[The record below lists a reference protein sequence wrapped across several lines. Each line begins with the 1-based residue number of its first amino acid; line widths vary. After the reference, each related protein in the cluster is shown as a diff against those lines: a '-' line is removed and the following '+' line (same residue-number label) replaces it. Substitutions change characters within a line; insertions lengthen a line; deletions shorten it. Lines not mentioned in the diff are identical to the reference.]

1 MAQRKEERGP
11 VILTPED
18 IRRLES
24 YDNGVT
30 GYFYRML
37 DDLENCI
44 RTGVSQGRFTEEQAR
59 EDLQVALWYSFAC
72 NNVDEYEYYYKAA
85 QWMPASE
92 KNAGGCGVWY
102 YRYACALVYCS
113 RLEEALTYAQRGV
126 EEEPDYPW
134 GWLQLGR
141 LRSHFGDRE
150 GALEAARRALALVPG
165 DHEFLTLEEDIRQGR
180 DLAQMEFHWIDP
192 DSDRALQKEESPEI
206 ADKRRAVACIL
217 RDEKNLAAIKAL
229 LAPTEWEADAPFCTF
244 TIPYGAGTLLGRF
257 CMNEAA
263 LSKLSLSWVREMVR
277 RLPELERRGRA
288 FLSAQADVDAG
299 GMELEWFSVGQERDL
314 RLCYCRER
322 DHQLVAFDRDFT
334 LSKEDQPALS
344 RAEGGTFLAFVLLRE
359 PVWDADRFRRDLRD
373 QWGIPCMTEARGD
386 ADGGSTLIFE
396 VDGMTAAVSLLPV
409 PVPRGEAVERAKCNY
424 LWGEAVE
431 AASAHRGQV
440 VVTVLAEEQD
450 LREAARLQVK
460 LVCAVCHQEGVLG
473 IYANGTVYDPEF
485 YLGYGGLLREE
496 ELPVPNL
503 VWVGLYRDEEG
514 LNAYTDGLSAF
525 GKDEI
530 EVLASGASPGELR
543 SFLYD
548 VADYVI
554 ERDAVLFDGETIGT
568 SEEERLPITRSAG
581 VWHDGMTLK
590 IRYDGEPEEKQT

>member
-1 MAQRKEERGP
+1 MTQRKEECGP

-24 YDNGVT
+24 YDNGTT

-59 EDLQVALWYSFAC
+59 EDLETALWYSFAC
-72 NNVDEYEYYYKAA
+72 NNVDEYEYYYRAA

-92 KNAGGCGVWY
+92 KNAAGCGVWY

-113 RLEEALTYAQRGV
+113 RLEEALAYAERGV
-126 EEEPDYPW
+126 AEEPDYPW

-141 LRSHFGDRE
+141 LRSHFGDRA
-150 GALEAARRALALVPG
+150 GALEAARRGLALVPG

-192 DSDRALQKEESPEI
+192 DSDRALQREESLEI

-217 RDEKNLAAIKAL
+217 RDEGNLAAIKAL
-229 LAPTEWEADAPFCTF
+229 LAPAEWEADAPFCTF

-263 LSKLSLSWVREMVR
+263 LSKLPLSWVRELVR
-277 RLPELERRGRA
+277 RLPELERRGRV
-288 FLSAQADVDAG
+288 FLSAQADVDVG
-299 GMELEWFSVGQERDL
+299 GAELEWFSVDQERDL
-314 RLCYCRER
+314 RLCYRRER
-322 DHQLVAFDRDFT
+322 DHQLVAFDPDFS
-334 LSKEDQPALS
+334 LSKGEQPALS
-344 RAEGGTFLAFVLLRE
+344 RAEGGTFLAFVLLAE

-373 QWGIPCMTEARGD
+373 QWGIPCMTEARED
-386 ADGGSTLIFE
+386 EEGGSTLVFA
-396 VDGMTAAVSLLPV
+396 VDGMTAAVGLIPA

-431 AASAHRGQV
+431 AAGAHRGQIA
-440 VVTVLAEEQD
+440 VTVLAEECD
-450 LREAARLQVK
+450 PREAARLEVK
-460 LVCAVCHQEGVLG
+460 LVCAACRQEGVLG
-473 IYANGTVYDPEF
+473 IYANGTVYDPDF

-496 ELPVPNL
+496 ELPLPDL

-525 GKDEI
+525 GKDEL
-530 EVLASGASPGELR
+530 EVLSSGAAPGELR

-554 ERDAVLFDGETIGT
+554 AQDAVLFDGETIGT
-568 SEEERLPITRSAG
+568 SEEEKLPITRSAG

-590 IRYDGEPEEKQT
+590 IRYDGGQGGK

>member
-1 MAQRKEERGP
+1 MTQRKEERGP

-24 YDNGVT
+24 YDNGTT

-72 NNVDEYEYYYKAA
+72 NNVDEYEYYYRAA

-113 RLEEALTYAQRGV
+113 RLEEALAYAERGV
-126 EEEPDYPW
+126 AEEPDYPW

-141 LRSHFGDRE
+141 LRSHFGDRA
-150 GALEAARRALALVPG
+150 GALEAARRGLALMPG

-192 DSDRALQKEESPEI
+192 DSDRTLQEEESPEI

-217 RDEKNLAAIKAL
+217 RDEGNLAAIKAL

-244 TIPYGAGTLLGRF
+244 TIPYVAGTLLGRF

-263 LSKLSLSWVREMVR
+263 LSKLPLSWVRELVR
-277 RLPELERRGRA
+277 RLPELERRGRV
-288 FLSAQADVDAG
+288 FLSTQADVDVG
-299 GMELEWFSVGQERDL
+299 GAELEWFSVDQEGDL
-314 RLCYCRER
+314 RLCYRRER
-322 DHQLVAFDRDFT
+322 DHQLVAFDSDFS
-334 LSKEDQPALS
+334 LSKGDQPALS
-344 RAEGGTFLAFVLLRE
+344 RAEGGAFLAFVLLAE

-373 QWGIPCMTEARGD
+373 QWGIPCMTEARED
-386 ADGGSTLIFE
+386 EEGGSTLVFA
-396 VDGMTAAVSLLPV
+396 VDGMTAAVGLIPA

-431 AASAHRGQV
+431 AAAAHRGQIA
-440 VVTVLAEEQD
+440 VTVLAGESD
-450 LREAARLQVK
+450 PREAARLEVK
-460 LVCAVCHQEGVLG
+460 LVCAACRQEGVLG
-473 IYANGTVYDPEF
+473 IYANGTVYDPDF

-496 ELPVPNL
+496 ELPLPDL
-503 VWVGLYRDEEG
+503 VWVGIYRDEEG

-525 GKDEI
+525 GKDEL
-530 EVLASGASPGELR
+530 EVLSSGAAPGELR
-543 SFLYD
+543 GFLYD

-554 ERDAVLFDGETIGT
+554 EQDAVLFDGETIGT
-568 SEEERLPITRSAG
+568 SEEEKLPITRSAG

-590 IRYDGEPEEKQT
+590 IRYDGGQGGK

>member
-1 MAQRKEERGP
+1 MTQRKEECGP

-24 YDNGVT
+24 YDNGTT

-59 EDLQVALWYSFAC
+59 EDLETALWYSFAC
-72 NNVDEYEYYYKAA
+72 NNVDEYEYYYRAA

-92 KNAGGCGVWY
+92 KNAAGCGVWY
-102 YRYACALVYCS
+102 YRYVCALVYCS
-113 RLEEALTYAQRGV
+113 RLEEALAYAERGV
-126 EEEPDYPW
+126 AEEPDYPW

-141 LRSHFGDRE
+141 LRSHFGDRA
-150 GALEAARRALALVPG
+150 GALEAARRGLALVPG

-192 DSDRALQKEESPEI
+192 DSDRALQREESPEI

-217 RDEKNLAAIKAL
+217 RDEGNLAAIKAL
-229 LAPTEWEADAPFCTF
+229 LAPAEWEADAPFCTF

-263 LSKLSLSWVREMVR
+263 LSKLPLSWVRELVR
-277 RLPELERRGRA
+277 RLPELERRGRV
-288 FLSAQADVDAG
+288 FLSAQADVDVG
-299 GMELEWFSVGQERDL
+299 GAELEWFSVDQERDL
-314 RLCYCRER
+314 RLCYRRER
-322 DHQLVAFDRDFT
+322 DHQLVAFDPDFS
-334 LSKEDQPALS
+334 LSKGEQPALS
-344 RAEGGTFLAFVLLRE
+344 RAEGGTFLAFVLLAE

-373 QWGIPCMTEARGD
+373 QWGIPCMTEARED
-386 ADGGSTLIFE
+386 EEGGSTLVFA
-396 VDGMTAAVSLLPV
+396 VDGMTAAVGLIPA

-431 AASAHRGQV
+431 AAGAHRGQIA
-440 VVTVLAEEQD
+440 VTVLAEACD
-450 LREAARLQVK
+450 PREAARLEVK
-460 LVCAVCHQEGVLG
+460 LVCAACRQEGVLG
-473 IYANGTVYDPEF
+473 IYANGTVYDPDF

-496 ELPVPNL
+496 ELPLPDL

-525 GKDEI
+525 GKDEL
-530 EVLASGASPGELR
+530 EVLSSGAAPGELR

-554 ERDAVLFDGETIGT
+554 AQDAVLFDGETIGT
-568 SEEERLPITRSAG
+568 SEEEKLPITRSAG

-590 IRYDGEPEEKQT
+590 IRYDGGQGGK

>member
-1 MAQRKEERGP
+1 MTQRKEECGP

-24 YDNGVT
+24 YDNGTT

-59 EDLQVALWYSFAC
+59 EDLETALWYSFAC
-72 NNVDEYEYYYKAA
+72 NNVDEYEYYYRAA

-92 KNAGGCGVWY
+92 KNAAGCGVWY

-113 RLEEALTYAQRGV
+113 RLEEALAYAERGV
-126 EEEPDYPW
+126 AEEPDYPW

-141 LRSHFGDRE
+141 LRSHFGDRA
-150 GALEAARRALALVPG
+150 GALEAARRGLALVPG

-192 DSDRALQKEESPEI
+192 DSDRALQREESPEI

-217 RDEKNLAAIKAL
+217 RDEGNLAAIKAL

-263 LSKLSLSWVREMVR
+263 LSKLPLSWVRELVR
-277 RLPELERRGRA
+277 RLPELERRGRV
-288 FLSAQADVDAG
+288 FLSAQADVDVG
-299 GMELEWFSVGQERDL
+299 GAELEWFSVDQERDL
-314 RLCYCRER
+314 RLCYRRER
-322 DHQLVAFDRDFT
+322 DHQLVAFAPDFS
-334 LSKEDQPALS
+334 LSKGEQPALS
-344 RAEGGTFLAFVLLRE
+344 RAEGGTFLAFVLLAE

-373 QWGIPCMTEARGD
+373 QWGIPCMTEARED
-386 ADGGSTLIFE
+386 EEGGSTLVFA
-396 VDGMTAAVSLLPV
+396 VDGMTAAVGLIPA

-431 AASAHRGQV
+431 AAGAHKGQIA
-440 VVTVLAEEQD
+440 VTVLAEECD
-450 LREAARLQVK
+450 PREAARLEVK
-460 LVCAVCHQEGVLG
+460 LVCAACRQEGVLG
-473 IYANGTVYDPEF
+473 IYANGTVYDPDF

-496 ELPVPNL
+496 ELPLPDL

-525 GKDEI
+525 GKDEL
-530 EVLASGASPGELR
+530 EVLSSGAAPGELR

-554 ERDAVLFDGETIGT
+554 TQDAVLFDGETIGT
-568 SEEERLPITRSAG
+568 SEEEKLPITRSAG

-590 IRYDGEPEEKQT
+590 IRYDSGQGGK

>member
-1 MAQRKEERGP
+1 MTQRKEERGP

-24 YDNGVT
+24 YDNGTT

-59 EDLQVALWYSFAC
+59 EDLETALWYSFAC
-72 NNVDEYEYYYKAA
+72 NNVDEYEYYYRAA

-92 KNAGGCGVWY
+92 KNAAGCGVWY

-113 RLEEALTYAQRGV
+113 RLEEALAYAERGV
-126 EEEPDYPW
+126 AEEPDYPW

-141 LRSHFGDRE
+141 LRSHFGDRA
-150 GALEAARRALALVPG
+150 GALEAARRGLALVPG

-192 DSDRALQKEESPEI
+192 DSDRALQREESSEI

-217 RDEKNLAAIKAL
+217 RDEGNLAAIKAL
-229 LAPTEWEADAPFCTF
+229 LAPTEWEADAPFCTL

-263 LSKLSLSWVREMVR
+263 LSKLPLSWVRELVR
-277 RLPELERRGRA
+277 RLPELERRGRV
-288 FLSAQADVDAG
+288 FLSAQADVDVG
-299 GMELEWFSVGQERDL
+299 GAELEWFSVDQERDL
-314 RLCYCRER
+314 RLCYRRER
-322 DHQLVAFDRDFT
+322 DHQLVAFAPDFS
-334 LSKEDQPALS
+334 LSKGEQPALS
-344 RAEGGTFLAFVLLRE
+344 RAEGGTFLAFVLLAE

-373 QWGIPCMTEARGD
+373 QWGIPCMTEARED
-386 ADGGSTLIFE
+386 EEGGSTLVFA
-396 VDGMTAAVSLLPV
+396 VDGMTAAVGLIPA

-431 AASAHRGQV
+431 AAGAHRGQIA
-440 VVTVLAEEQD
+440 VTVLAEECD
-450 LREAARLQVK
+450 PREAARLEVK
-460 LVCAVCHQEGVLG
+460 LVCAACRQEGVLG
-473 IYANGTVYDPEF
+473 IYANGTVYDPDF

-496 ELPVPNL
+496 ELPLPDL

-514 LNAYTDGLSAF
+514 LNAYTAGLSAF
-525 GKDEI
+525 GKDEL
-530 EVLASGASPGELR
+530 EVISSGAAPGELR

-554 ERDAVLFDGETIGT
+554 AQDAVLFDGETIGT
-568 SEEERLPITRSAG
+568 SEEEKLPITRSAG

-590 IRYDGEPEEKQT
+590 IRYDGGQGGK

>member
-1 MAQRKEERGP
+1 MTQRKEECGP

-24 YDNGVT
+24 YDNGTT

-59 EDLQVALWYSFAC
+59 EDLETALWYSFAC
-72 NNVDEYEYYYKAA
+72 NNVDEYEYYYRAA
-85 QWMPASE
+85 QWMPDSE
-92 KNAGGCGVWY
+92 KNAAGCGAWY

-113 RLEEALTYAQRGV
+113 RLEEALAYAERGV
-126 EEEPDYPW
+126 AEEPDYPW

-141 LRSHFGDRE
+141 LRSHFGDRA
-150 GALEAARRALALVPG
+150 GALEAARRGLALVPG

-192 DSDRALQKEESPEI
+192 DSDRALQREESPEI

-217 RDEKNLAAIKAL
+217 RDEGNLAAIKAL
-229 LAPTEWEADAPFCTF
+229 LAPAEWEADAPFCTF

-263 LSKLSLSWVREMVR
+263 LSKLPLSWVRELVR
-277 RLPELERRGRA
+277 RLPELERRGRV
-288 FLSAQADVDAG
+288 FLSAQADVDVG
-299 GMELEWFSVGQERDL
+299 GAELEWFSVDQERDL
-314 RLCYCRER
+314 RLCYRRER
-322 DHQLVAFDRDFT
+322 DHQLVAFDPDFS
-334 LSKEDQPALS
+334 LSKGEQPALS
-344 RAEGGTFLAFVLLRE
+344 RAEGGTFLAFVLLAE

-373 QWGIPCMTEARGD
+373 QWGIPCMTEARED
-386 ADGGSTLIFE
+386 EEGGSTLVFA
-396 VDGMTAAVSLLPV
+396 VDGMTAAVGLIPA

-431 AASAHRGQV
+431 AAGAHRGQIA
-440 VVTVLAEEQD
+440 VTVLAEECD
-450 LREAARLQVK
+450 PREAARLEVK
-460 LVCAVCHQEGVLG
+460 LVCAACRQEGVLG
-473 IYANGTVYDPEF
+473 IYANGTVYDPDF

-496 ELPVPNL
+496 ELPLPDL

-525 GKDEI
+525 GKDEL
-530 EVLASGASPGELR
+530 EVISSGAAPGELR

-554 ERDAVLFDGETIGT
+554 AQDAVLFDGETIGT
-568 SEEERLPITRSAG
+568 SEEEKLPITRSAG

-590 IRYDGEPEEKQT
+590 IRYDGGQGGK